1 MTAFPMPAEDT
12 DGAPSPLG
20 SVDSSPALLR
30 LPKYYQVKKHLLDF
44 TAAMAPG
51 SPVPPERELARLYGT
66 SRTTVRQALAELVI
80 EGRLLRMQGKGTFV
94 AKPKVAQALELAS
107 YTEGMRQHGLHPQ
120 TKILDIGYV
129 TADEELA
136 TLLAVRP
143 GGRLLRVHRLRLADG
158 EPMSIDTSHLPAR
171 RFPGLRR
178 QLERHASLYETLRTG
193 YGIQLAE
200 AEETIE
206 TILADPHDA
215 NLLGVDAGIPLLLL
229 SRHAI
234 DTTGQPVEWAQ
245 SWYRGDRYKFI
256 TRLRRSP
263 MQLARVASEALWI
276 TRSQSPQRARP
287 RRAASSSSP
296 APAPASGRPWSPPRS
311 PPSRTRAATGSRSSS
326 RPRPAS
332 TPAPAPTSP
341 TPRRSSGCPASP
353 TPTSWPGSPTRSHP
367 RRPPASAACRRSTW
381 PHAAEYIGKLAGS
394 RDLVLVE
401 GAGGLLVRY
410 DAAGATLADLAAMCG
425 APVLVVVAA
434 GLGTLNHTALTSRPR
449 GTEAAARRAGDR
461 LLAARA

>member
-20 SVDSSPALLR
+20 SLDSSPALLR

-143 GGRLLRVHRLRLADG
+143 GARLLRVHRLRLADG

-193 YGIQLAE
+193 YGIELAE

-263 MQLARVASEALWI
+263 M
-276 TRSQSPQRARP
+276 
-287 RRAASSSSP
+287 
-296 APAPASGRPWSPPRS
+296 
-311 PPSRTRAATGSRSSS
+311 
-326 RPRPAS
+326 
-332 TPAPAPTSP
+332 
-341 TPRRSSGCPASP
+341 
-353 TPTSWPGSPTRSHP
+353 H
-367 RRPPASAACRRSTW
+367 
-381 PHAAEYIGKLAGS
+381 
-394 RDLVLVE
+394 
-401 GAGGLLVRY
+401 
-410 DAAGATLADLAAMCG
+410 
-425 APVLVVVAA
+425 
-434 GLGTLNHTALTSRPR
+434 
-449 GTEAAARRAGDR
+449 
-461 LLAARA
+461 

>member
-20 SVDSSPALLR
+20 SLDSSPALLR

-193 YGIQLAE
+193 YGIELAE

-256 TRLRRSP
+256 TRLRRGP
-263 MQLARVASEALWI
+263 M
-276 TRSQSPQRARP
+276 
-287 RRAASSSSP
+287 
-296 APAPASGRPWSPPRS
+296 
-311 PPSRTRAATGSRSSS
+311 
-326 RPRPAS
+326 
-332 TPAPAPTSP
+332 
-341 TPRRSSGCPASP
+341 
-353 TPTSWPGSPTRSHP
+353 H
-367 RRPPASAACRRSTW
+367 
-381 PHAAEYIGKLAGS
+381 
-394 RDLVLVE
+394 
-401 GAGGLLVRY
+401 
-410 DAAGATLADLAAMCG
+410 
-425 APVLVVVAA
+425 
-434 GLGTLNHTALTSRPR
+434 
-449 GTEAAARRAGDR
+449 
-461 LLAARA
+461 